1 MDQSRI
7 CLKTWSIIVDV
18 LGVIISEHHFERLRP
33 TTKTDE
39 VPLLVDELFPVMK
52 RRYEKALIDL
62 RPPSVRSSQSTV
74 ENSES
79 ESSKTFAQ
87 ACPVDFPKPGAFS
100 RVKCLLPDGMSFF
113 FEGCSRAVDIAK
125 AEHRL
130 GDRRCFVCDLD
141 ITSQQ
146 HAPKHQKRRTKGS
159 NPHGHFSPFQAR
171 IQANHSS
178 SRLQP
183 TNAHPVLGDKV
194 LVALPWPHR
203 PQFPARS
210 CKHHPSKLHQP
221 NKITPATCRH
231 SLTRAPNTRHTQR
244 DQHKWRSDSSHP
256 SDAIRAR
263 SPE

>member
-1 MDQSRI
+1 MYPAEEEKFHVIRESKETACARRLSKRPNILKTSRMDQSRI

-87 ACPVDFPKPGAFS
+87 ACPVDFPKPGASS

-130 GDRRCFVCDLD
+130 GDRRYFVCDLD

-146 HAPKHQKRRTKGS
+146 HAPKTAHKGIQLQ
-159 NPHGHFSPFQAR
+159 SPFL
-171 IQANHSS
+171 SLPS
-178 SRLQP
+178 
-183 TNAHPVLGDKV
+183 TNPSIPFLKPCTTHKRASLGGKV
-194 LVALPWPHR
+194 LVIVPLDQSTISRAQL
-203 PQFPARS
+203 QAS
-210 CKHHPSKLHQP
+210 SQQ
-221 NKITPATCRH
+221 ITPT
-231 SLTRAPNTRHTQR
+231 
-244 DQHKWRSDSSHP
+244 K
-256 SDAIRAR
+256 
-263 SPE
+263 